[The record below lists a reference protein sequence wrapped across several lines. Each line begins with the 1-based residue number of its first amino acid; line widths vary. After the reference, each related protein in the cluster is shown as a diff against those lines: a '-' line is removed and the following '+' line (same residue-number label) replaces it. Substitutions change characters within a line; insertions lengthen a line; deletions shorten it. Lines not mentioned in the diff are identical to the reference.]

1 MKIIEG
7 RAEDLVPTFCTP
19 LNCNKA
25 MSIFNVA
32 HTEASLSNLSKG
44 NLIRIK
50 LGMQDKQDSIL
61 AEINNELSYKKTIT
75 NLMLI

>member
-1 MKIIEG
+1 
-7 RAEDLVPTFCTP
+7 
-19 LNCNKA
+19 